1 MILRIFLL
9 LLIYTRIFFF
19 LFLFFLIVHSNIQIK
34 RLSSYLTRSIIHAIS
49 FRHNFNHLLLYTSY
63 ISRQIRESFTKKHQ
77 IYSSIRN
84 SCRGKRIKASA
95 RYKYFRKLTFRS
107 NRYLFVCTPRALSRV
122 DVSTR
127 REHRLALDPLPSRLS
142 ARVVTRAIYA
152 APRYVALRRFE
163 TMLEYRCGIVFRL
176 NGWFTSG
183 RSVFRCA

>member
-19 LFLFFLIVHSNIQIK
+19 LLLFFLIVHSNIQIK
-34 RLSSYLTRSIIHAIS
+34 RLSSYLTRSITHAIS

-127 REHRLALDPLPSRLS
+127 REHRLALDPPPLPSLCTRCNTRHLRCS
-142 ARVVTRAIYA
+142 ALRCVKEIWNDARVS
-152 APRYVALRRFE
+152 LRH
-163 TMLEYRCGIVFRL
+163 CV
-176 NGWFTSG
+176 
-183 RSVFRCA
+183 

>member
-1 MILRIFLL
+1 M
-9 LLIYTRIFFF
+9 
-19 LFLFFLIVHSNIQIK
+19 Q
-34 RLSSYLTRSIIHAIS
+34 YL
-49 FRHNFNHLLLYTSY
+49 RHNFNHLLLYTSY

-107 NRYLFVCTPRALSRV
+107 NRYLFVCTPRALSAW
-122 DVSTR
+122 TFP
-127 REHRLALDPLPSRLS
+127 REGNTGLHSIPLPSRLS

-176 NGWFTSG
+176 NG
-183 RSVFRCA
+183 